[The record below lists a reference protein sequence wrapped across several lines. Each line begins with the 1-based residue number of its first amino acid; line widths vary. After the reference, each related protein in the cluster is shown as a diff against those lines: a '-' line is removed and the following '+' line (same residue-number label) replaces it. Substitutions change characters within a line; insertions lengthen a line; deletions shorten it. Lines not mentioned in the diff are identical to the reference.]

1 VRLRVPPLR
10 EHKDDIPLLIES
22 LLKKF
27 GYQNVR
33 ISLEAMELL
42 MAYSWPGNVREMENV
57 LQQTL
62 LLSPFAV
69 VLPENLPEHFQQQK
83 ENKEDV
89 ALSNI
94 SPLEAAERDKI
105 LQTLKETSWNQ
116 TKTAQ
121 LLDIDRK
128 TLRLKIRR
136 YGLLDEKLS
145 AD

>member
-1 VRLRVPPLR
+1 
-10 EHKDDIPLLIES
+10 
-22 LLKKF
+22 
-27 GYQNVR
+27 
-33 ISLEAMELL
+33 MELL

-83 ENKEDV
+83 ENKEDA

-128 TLRLKIRR
+128 TLRMKIRR

-145 AD
+145 VD

>member
-1 VRLRVPPLR
+1 
-10 EHKDDIPLLIES
+10 
-22 LLKKF
+22 
-27 GYQNVR
+27 
-33 ISLEAMELL
+33 

-62 LLSPFAV
+62 LLSPFTV

-83 ENKEDV
+83 ENKEDA

-128 TLRLKIRR
+128 TLRMKIRR

-145 AD
+145 VD